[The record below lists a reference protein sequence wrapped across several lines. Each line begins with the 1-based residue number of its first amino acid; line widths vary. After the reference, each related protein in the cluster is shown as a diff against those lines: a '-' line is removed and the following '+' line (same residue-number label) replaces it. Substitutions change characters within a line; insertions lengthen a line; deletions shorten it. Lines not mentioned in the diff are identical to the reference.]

1 MGRPFGPAIAL
12 VREIVGAAWQDGSLH
27 AGNFAYLALVTLFPA
42 AILVT
47 ALAGLAG
54 RSEAGSYAIAG
65 VLGLLPPAV
74 RDVIGPLLDEV
85 IAGSSRG
92 ALGLS
97 VLVGLWTVSG
107 FLDTLR
113 GIISRAYRAQDDRP
127 FWKTRL
133 LATAASLAFA
143 ASVLLSVAISLLLTL
158 AFKLLARLDLG
169 FLIPPLAWLAPI
181 LVAFAALWA
190 LFASLAPRVAATG
203 PHWPGALV
211 VILLW
216 TAATLLF
223 DPILAAMGGMAR
235 TYGAL
240 AGVML
245 ALLFFYGIGFA
256 IVLGAETNAAL
267 ARHRQAGSGHKG
279 NKGMRG

>member
-1 MGRPFGPAIAL
+1 MGRSHGPRPGGRLAL
-12 VREIVGAAWQDGSLH
+12 AGEVLAAAWRDGAVH
-27 AGNFAYLALVTLFPA
+27 AGNFAYLSLVTLFPA

-47 ALAGLAG
+47 AVTGLAG
-54 RSEAGSYAIAG
+54 RSEAGRYAIDGFLA
-65 VLGLLPPAV
+65 LLPAEVAAV
-74 RDVIGPLLDEV
+74 IAPLLDEV
-85 IAGSSRG
+85 VTGRSRG

-113 GIISRAYRAQDDRP
+113 GLLLRAHRLADDRP
-127 FWKTRL
+127 FWQTRL
-133 LATAASLAFA
+133 LLSAATLGAA
-143 ASVLLSVAISLLLTL
+143 ASVLLGLAFALLLALADRLLTTL
-158 AFKLLARLDLG
+158 ELG
-169 FLIPPLAWLAPI
+169 LLIPPLGWLAPT
-181 LVAFAALWA
+181 LVAFLALWLLFAALT
-190 LFASLAPRVAATG
+190 PRAAGPG
-203 PHWPGALV
+203 PHWPGALL

-216 TAATLLF
+216 SLAALLIGPVTAAT
-223 DPILAAMGGMAR
+223 GGMVR

-267 ARHRQAGSGHKG
+267 ARRR
-279 NKGMRG
+279 RGDERGPGG

>member
-1 MGRPFGPAIAL
+1 MGRRLGPVLGL
-12 VREIVGAAWQDGSLH
+12 VREVLAATWRDGAVH
-27 AGNFAYLALVTLFPA
+27 AGNLAYLSLVTLFPA

-47 ALAGLAG
+47 AVTGLVG
-54 RSEAGSYAIAG
+54 RSEAGRYAIAG
-65 VLGLLPPAV
+65 FVALLPPAV
-74 RDVIGPLLDEV
+74 GEVIGPLLDEV
-85 IAGSSRG
+85 VAGSARG

-113 GIISRAYRAQDDRP
+113 RLILKAHGAEDPHP

-133 LATAASLAFA
+133 LLAAGALLASTSVLLSLAFA
-143 ASVLLSVAISLLLTL
+143 LLLAL
-158 AFKLLARLDLG
+158 AHEMLAPLALG
-169 FLIPPLAWLAPI
+169 IPLPPLAWLVPT

-190 LFASLAPRVAATG
+190 LFAGLAPRAAAG
-203 PHWPGALV
+203 PHWPGALI

-216 TAATLLF
+216 S
-223 DPILAAMGGMAR
+223 LAAALFGPVLAMTGGMAR

-245 ALLFFYGIGFA
+245 ALLFFYGIGLA

-267 ARHRQAGSGHKG
+267 ARRRSGTGTDKG
-279 NKGMRG
+279 TRAWAD